1 MPAPAAM
8 IEDDEDALIPIESDF
23 GDPGDDLDAD
33 LLAETPGDLAV
44 ESLEV
49 DPDATTQ
56 PELAASAPSNERPA
70 APIRANEVDSPRRTS
85 RRSTRAISTR
95 WTRTI
100 PCSTPRAPTCPR
112 ATPSRETDPRP

>member
-56 PELAASAPSNERPA
+56 PELATSAPSNERPA
-70 APIRANEVDSPRRTS
+70 APIRANEVELSEEDLAALDTSDLDAMDEEDSLFDTS
-85 RRSTRAISTR
+85 GADLSAGE
-95 WTRTI
+95 
-100 PCSTPRAPTCPR
+100 PE
-112 ATPSRETDPRP
+112 SRD